1 MLEAL
6 HCTNEKCSNFKVLGS
21 LLAESGGRWSY
32 TNSGGTMRTVFL
44 GSGRP
49 LRAVFFRY
57 GSCSGTLVSGE
68 TCGAKITSVDRA
80 LNMQMPERI
89 ARILYPVES
98 RYNSDGNT
106 DFELGQSFT
115 VKFDFD
121 IVSEEGAETVRSKED
136 RALRVLYD
144 RCREDYTTHIA
155 SYAARSGSN
164 EVFEEYPSYPTWL
177 GRNAGYPNGSSIR
190 KRWVKAFYFPFFVD
204 AGGSLLSIDTMSTR
218 RMQMVEL

>member
-1 MLEAL
+1 VLEAL
-6 HCTNEKCSNFKVLGS
+6 HCTNEKCSYFKVLGS

-89 ARILYPVES
+89 AKLVERS
-98 RYNSDGNT
+98 VGDGIH
-106 DFELGQSFT
+106 DVWKDLS
-115 VKFDFD
+115 VKLVAFSGREHRGC
-121 IVSEEGAETVRSKED
+121 SER
-136 RALRVLYD
+136 
-144 RCREDYTTHIA
+144 
-155 SYAARSGSN
+155 
-164 EVFEEYPSYPTWL
+164 L
-177 GRNAGYPNGSSIR
+177 GRQPALPAVASAVGQLAVDVAELVAYPRAVAASI
-190 KRWVKAFYFPFFVD
+190 VGHLVAEEDVPELILEGFV
-204 AGGSLLSIDTMSTR
+204 LS
-218 RMQMVEL
+218 